1 MLFHILHLFGSV
13 AFPFKSEQLWQS
25 KSFKRKIY
33 VIEIIFILICGLLP
47 SIIVLFVSRYQF
59 SGFPALCAPSS
70 EPVPVYIFLVSNAV
84 VGVISLSLL
93 FVTFWI
99 IHKVCT

>member
-25 KSFKRKIY
+25 KSFKRKAY
-33 VIEIIFILICGLLP
+33 VIEIIVILICGLLP
-47 SIIVLFVSRYQF
+47 SIIILSVGGYQF

-70 EPVPVYIFLVSNAV
+70 EPVPVYIF
-84 VGVISLSLL
+84 GI
-93 FVTFWI
+93 
-99 IHKVCT
+99 KCCGRCD